1 VNPKGRPKDESAPKR
16 VSAEV
21 NPLSSAAGLWRLG
34 TAGAWLLAGLLVT
47 GCATPGPQR
56 VDPTLFPRV
65 RTNDAVQVTAPV
77 VVLSEPELVAY
88 SKMYRAPDDWRS
100 VHLPTGEIIEAAA
113 VAAIADVL
121 GQPVERQAG
130 GPTTIAPERAGIQPV
145 LVAFHPVREEVPIPR
160 DRSGRVRL
168 VLECRVLD
176 ADRSPLW
183 SKLYDS
189 GAVGLSKEQAN
200 DSSATLEIQRTRA
213 VHRAAYAVMVEVAED
228 LRRWL
233 EAERLR
239 ERVL

>member
-1 VNPKGRPKDESAPKR
+1 MSGEGGLGRLPA
-16 VSAEV
+16 
-21 NPLSSAAGLWRLG
+21 
-34 TAGAWLLAGLLVT
+34 AGAWLLAGLLAT
-47 GCATPGPQR
+47 GCAAPGPQR

-65 RTNDAVQVTAPV
+65 RTTDAVQVTAPI

-88 SKMYRAPDDWRS
+88 RKVYREQWDAPEAHIA
-100 VHLPTGEIIEAAA
+100 VGLIIEAAA

-121 GQPVERQAG
+121 GQPVERQVG
-130 GPTTIAPERAGIQPV
+130 GPTTIGAERAGIRPI
-145 LVAFHPVREEVPIPR
+145 LVALHPVREEVPIPR

-168 VLECRVLD
+168 VLECSVLFD
-176 ADRSPLW
+176 DRSPIW

-189 GAVGLSKEQAN
+189 GAVGLSAEQAN